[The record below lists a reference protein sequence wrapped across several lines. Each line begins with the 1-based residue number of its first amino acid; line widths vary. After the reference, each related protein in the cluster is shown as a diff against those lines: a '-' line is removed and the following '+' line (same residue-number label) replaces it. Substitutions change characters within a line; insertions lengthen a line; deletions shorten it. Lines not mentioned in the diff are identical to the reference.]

1 MSAQMKK
8 LLALISL
15 VLLSHS
21 ANAQASQQAI
31 QQEAQAFLRSTYTRM
46 QSDSELMKVSG
57 KIWLDDIKKTPLS
70 YYSNAEKVSEED
82 KPAIERLNQLKTIFN
97 EETEQLLRKYNLP
110 VLDLLNLATAA
121 TSSLIVDL
129 YIGKITYG
137 EFAVKRR
144 DLVNYYDA
152 ALMER
157 GRQITAAENKQ
168 RDAAFS
174 GLQNYLLNQNLVN
187 TLNQPTRI
195 SPFTCNRMGTM
206 VNCW

>member
-1 MSAQMKK
+1 MKNLIK
-8 LLALISL
+8 VSIAIVTSLLLG
-15 VLLSHS
+15 S
-21 ANAQASQQAI
+21 ANSQISQQAL
-31 QQEAQAFLRSTYTRM
+31 QQEAQSFLRSTYTRM
-46 QSDSELMKVSG
+46 QSDSELIKVSK
-57 KIWLDDIKKTPLS
+57 KIWLDDIKKTPLA
-70 YYSNAEKVSEED
+70 YYSNIEKISEED
-82 KPAIERLNQLKTIFN
+82 KPAIERLNQLKIIFN
-97 EETEQLLRKYNLP
+97 EETEQLIRKYNLP

-144 DLVNYYDA
+144 ELVNYYDA
-152 ALMER
+152 ALIER
-157 GRQITAAENKQ
+157 GRQITAAEKTQ

-187 TLNQPTRI
+187 TLNQPARI

>member
-1 MSAQMKK
+1 MKSVLKPIFVLVTSLLLGSASAQ
-8 LLALISL
+8 
-15 VLLSHS
+15 V
-21 ANAQASQQAI
+21 SQQAL
-31 QQEAQAFLRSTYTRM
+31 QQEAQTLLRSTYSRM
-46 QSDSELMKVSG
+46 QSDSELIKVNK
-57 KIWLDDIKKTPLS
+57 KIWLDDIKKTPLA

-82 KPAIERLNQLKTIFN
+82 KPAIERLNQLKTIFDG
-97 EETEQLLRKYNLP
+97 ETEQLIRKYNLP
-110 VLDLLNLATAA
+110 ILDLLNLASAA

-144 DLVNYYDA
+144 ELVNYYDA
-152 ALMER
+152 ALIER
-157 GRQITAAENKQ
+157 GRQISAAEKMQ

-187 TLNQPTRI
+187 TLNQSARI

>member
-1 MSAQMKK
+1 MNSTLKSFLVIA
-8 LLALISL
+8 ISL
-15 VLLSHS
+15 LIGC
-21 ANAQASQQAI
+21 ANAQVSQQAL
-31 QQEAQAFLRSTYTRM
+31 QQEVQTFLRSTYARM
-46 QSDSELMKVSG
+46 QSDSELMKVSK
-57 KIWLDDIKKTPLS
+57 KIWLDDIKKTPLA
-70 YYSNAEKVSEED
+70 YYSNAEKVSDED

-97 EETEQLLRKYNLP
+97 EETEQLIRKYNLP
-110 VLDLLNLATAA
+110 VLDLLNLSTAA

-129 YIGKITYG
+129 YIGKISYG

-144 DLVNYYDA
+144 ELVNYYDA
-152 ALMER
+152 ALIER

>member
-1 MSAQMKK
+1 MVIA
-8 LLALISL
+8 ISL
-15 VLLSHS
+15 LIGC
-21 ANAQASQQAI
+21 ANAQVSQQAL
-31 QQEAQAFLRSTYTRM
+31 QQEVQTFLRSTYARM
-46 QSDSELMKVSG
+46 QSDSELMKVSK
-57 KIWLDDIKKTPLS
+57 KIWLDDIKKTPLA
-70 YYSNAEKVSEED
+70 YYSNAEKVSDED

-97 EETEQLLRKYNLP
+97 EETEQLIRKYNLP
-110 VLDLLNLATAA
+110 VLDLLNLSTAA

-129 YIGKITYG
+129 YIGKISYG

-144 DLVNYYDA
+144 ELVNYYDA
-152 ALMER
+152 ALIER

>member
-1 MSAQMKK
+1 MKK
-8 LLALISL
+8 LLAILSL
-15 VLLSHS
+15 VLLSQS
-21 ANAQASQQAI
+21 ANAQVSQQAV

-46 QSDSELMKVSG
+46 QSDSELIKVSK
-57 KIWLDDIKKTPLS
+57 KIWLDDIKKTPLA
-70 YYSNAEKVSEED
+70 YYSNTEKVSEED
-82 KPAIERLNQLKTIFN
+82 KPAIERFNQLKTIFN
-97 EETEQLLRKYNLP
+97 EETEQLIRKYNLP

-137 EFAVKRR
+137 EFAVRR
-144 DLVNYYDA
+144 RELVNYYDA
-152 ALMER
+152 ALIER
-157 GRQITAAENKQ
+157 GRQITAAEKTQ

-174 GLQNYLLNQNLVN
+174 GLQNYLLSQNLVN

>member
-1 MSAQMKK
+1 MKSVLK
-8 LLALISL
+8 PIFVLVTSLLLGC
-15 VLLSHS
+15 
-21 ANAQASQQAI
+21 ANAQVSQQAL
-31 QQEAQAFLRSTYTRM
+31 QQEAQTFLRSTYSRM
-46 QSDSELMKVSG
+46 QSDSELMKVSS

-70 YYSNAEKVSEED
+70 YYSNTAKVNDED

-97 EETEQLLRKYNLP
+97 DETEQLIRKYNLP

-137 EFAVKRR
+137 EFAMKRR
-144 DLVNYYDA
+144 ELVNFYDA
-152 ALMER
+152 ALIER

-187 TLNQPTRI
+187 TLNQPARI

>member
-1 MSAQMKK
+1 
-8 LLALISL
+8 
-15 VLLSHS
+15 
-21 ANAQASQQAI
+21 
-31 QQEAQAFLRSTYTRM
+31 M
-46 QSDSELMKVSG
+46 QSDTELMKVSR
-57 KIWLDDIKKTPLS
+57 KIWLDDIKKTPLA
-70 YYSNAEKVSEED
+70 YYSSTEKVNEED
-82 KPAIERLNQLKTIFN
+82 KQAIDRLNQLKIIFDQ
-97 EETEQLLRKYNLP
+97 ETEQLIRKYNLP
-110 VLDLLNLATAA
+110 ILDLLNLASAA

-144 DLVNYYDA
+144 ELVNYYDA
-152 ALMER
+152 ALIER
-157 GRQITAAENKQ
+157 GRQISAAEKMQ

-187 TLNQPTRI
+187 TLNQPARI